1 MEGLS
6 MYQLLK
12 KLTDIVGPSGF
23 EQEIQRTILNE
34 VKDIVDEFHVDA
46 IGNLIVKVKGND
58 AGFPSLLIAAHTDEI
73 GFIVKKIEENGLI
86 RFEKI
91 GGFDDRILLA
101 QPVLIRTDNGIVNGA
116 IGTISAHYVKWDDPN
131 RVANHREM
139 YIDVGAHSKE
149 EVDEMGIRIG
159 QPISYGTELKKLGK
173 NSVVGKALD
182 DRAGCAV
189 LIELL
194 QHLKETDD
202 KHGEVIG
209 VFTVQEE
216 VGIRGASV
224 LSAAVEP
231 DFALALDTTPTSDT
245 KDVLMT
251 GTRVIGEGP
260 CIKIA
265 DKSLIAHPLVTNQLQ
280 KVAQASKVPH
290 QMEVFMGIGTDA
302 GAIHMTNK
310 GVSAG
315 VISIPSRYTHSP
327 IEVVNLDDLE
337 NSLLLLKAFVFSLN
351 ELKGK
356 TFLDT

>member
-1 MEGLS
+1 

-12 KLTDIVGPSGF
+12 RLTDVLGPSGF
-23 EQEIQRTILNE
+23 EQEVQRTILSEIKE
-34 VKDIVDEFHVDA
+34 VVDEFHIDA
-46 IGNLIVKVKGND
+46 VGNLIVKKKGND
-58 AGFPSLLIAAHTDEI
+58 SNYPSLLIASHADEI
-73 GFIVKKIEENGLI
+73 GFIVKKIENNGLI
-86 RFEKI
+86 RFEKL

-101 QPVLIRTDNGIVNGA
+101 QPVLVKSDKGNINGV
-116 IGTISAHYVKWDDPN
+116 IGTISTHYVKWDDPK

-139 YIDVGAHSKE
+139 YIDVGAHSKDA
-149 EVDEMGIRIG
+149 VAEMGIRTG
-159 QPISYGTELKKLGK
+159 QPISYGTELKRIGK

-194 QHLKETDD
+194 NYLKDTDE
-202 KHGEVIG
+202 KHGEIIG

-216 VGIRGASV
+216 VGLRGASV
-224 LSAAVEP
+224 LSTSVEP

-245 KDVLMT
+245 NDVLMT

-265 DKSLIAHPLVTNQLQ
+265 DKSLIANPLVTNQLQ
-280 KVAQASKVPH
+280 KIANESNLPH
-290 QMEVFMGIGTDA
+290 QIEVFMGIGTDA

-310 GVSAG
+310 GVSSG

-327 IEVVNLDDLE
+327 IEVVDLDDLD
-337 NSLLLLKAFVFSLN
+337 NSLCLLKQFVLSLN
-351 ELKGK
+351 ELKDK